1 MAFCVSNLPRL
12 AAMGSSKARL
22 KRQLVYVFGILF
34 CAISRATVEGACC
47 KRAMIAYSSGEAIPP
62 ECQDNSVTCTE
73 ESIFLE
79 NPSSFRIL
87 DSFLKSATRT
97 GSITILDNEKI
108 DIVISNV
115 EEIVHNGQGP
125 AVHLR
130 NPALVG
136 RSFVKLKK
144 ITVPNPHMF
153 CQSWDL
159 LRLENNITAEV
170 RNRLEKVA
178 NETLAVCN
186 TMTTPT
192 PTSATVET
200 TASTN
205 ISLPTTSN
213 DTAVIPSQCAQSV
226 ASAVAS
232 ASQREKDCPSNKG
245 LLIGGIVLVVVLLIL
260 LAISTFVAIRLY
272 FFRKDEDA
280 DFAVYVSYITQLT
293 NSMILLQS
301 GRDGAMLNGYI
312 FDGLQVKCA
321 EMAYLVKCY
330 HTQATDRKKKFEVGK
345 PLDPKTDFYSESF
358 EKIPWNKKFGP
369 CDKQDKTEEFI
380 EAAQK
385 FETVKKAHQ
394 AGKEFEPPK
403 GTRIWSD
410 LRLKNQ
416 ELMDVVKLPEQQIV
430 EKRPKPQLPEGPP
443 KVLKKRQKGGGDPPS
458 KAITSVVKNEN
469 SKKKETKKEDPKPED
484 IVKRLLKEDQPKQV
498 YDVPREKI
506 VLDKCL
512 PLSPS
517 SPVKRKYDVFKTK
530 AKVLRDTFSIFSLVM
545 EELQNYCE
553 VHAKVWK
560 LLNLNANQV
569 EIKLIER
576 ARYNCSYE
584 IINDASPGYP
594 QKLKWPLKECTPQQ
608 ISSLAYNELK
618 KLRAFAKG
626 NEKRLLELLEA
637 EHMEKANLLHAEG
650 LNYYYWFKKFVLV
663 EQAVLPGETIADA
676 SKRIYKTKERF
687 TEINALLNPVHN
699 AAHPNKKL
707 PNPQKTQ
714 IPAAPKNTHLNK
726 GKASNRQK
734 GAYKSAWFM
743 TMSKSCI
750 DKFCPPETYCE
761 ERLGPCVH
769 PPCRTIFACLP
780 KEVNAC
786 EAVVCPPSHRC
797 KMDKS
802 GKPAC
807 IKKIPPTHAIIG
819 HAILD
824 PSQFNDE

>member
-73 ESIFLE
+73 EPTFLE
-79 NPSSFRIL
+79 NPSSLRIL
-87 DSFLKSATRT
+87 DSFLKRATRT
-97 GSITILDNEKI
+97 GSITILDNKNVEI
-108 DIVISNV
+108 LISNL

-125 AVHLR
+125 AIHLR
-130 NPALVG
+130 NPQLTGKA
-136 RSFVKLKK
+136 FVKLNK

-153 CQSWDL
+153 CKKWDL
-159 LRLENNITAEV
+159 LRLENNVTAEV
-170 RNRLEKVA
+170 RNRLETVA
-178 NETLAVCN
+178 NKTLAVCN

-192 PTSATVET
+192 PTSATVKT

-205 ISLPTTSN
+205 ISLPSTSN
-213 DTAVIPSQCAQSV
+213 DTAVNPSQCAQSV

-312 FDGLQVKCA
+312 FDGLQVKCS
-321 EMAYLVKCY
+321 ELAYLVKCY

-345 PLDPKTDFYSESF
+345 PLDPKTDFYSELF

-469 SKKKETKKEDPKPED
+469 SKKKETKKEDPKVEE
-484 IVKRLLKEDQPKQV
+484 KKKEDPKAEE
-498 YDVPREKI
+498 RKKEGSKAEEKRKEDPKAEEAKKGELKI
-506 VLDKCL
+506 GELDKQEG
-512 PLSPS
+512 
-517 SPVKRKYDVFKTK
+517 
-530 AKVLRDTFSIFSLVM
+530 DTFSIFSLVM

-618 KLRAFAKG
+618 KLRASAKG

-663 EQAVLPGETIADA
+663 EQAILPGETIADA
-676 SKRIYKTKERF
+676 SKRIYKSKERF

-714 IPAAPKNTHLNK
+714 IPAAPKTSEEKHSK
-726 GKASNRQK
+726 DKKSKKA
-734 GAYKSAWFM
+734 
-743 TMSKSCI
+743 
-750 DKFCPPETYCE
+750 
-761 ERLGPCVH
+761 
-769 PPCRTIFACLP
+769 
-780 KEVNAC
+780 
-786 EAVVCPPSHRC
+786 
-797 KMDKS
+797 
-802 GKPAC
+802 
-807 IKKIPPTHAIIG
+807 
-819 HAILD
+819 
-824 PSQFNDE
+824 